1 LSEVNKID
9 VRIMTAEDPIEYHM
23 AGINQVQMQSEI
35 GMTFARALRAFLRQ
49 DPDIIM
55 VGEIRDKETAE
66 IAINASL
73 TGHMVF
79 STLHTNDAAG
89 AFPRLI
95 DMGVEPFLIASAVA
109 GVMGQRLCRRLCP
122 TCRKEV
128 PLDMKYYTL
137 DVPPA
142 KNTVFEPFGCDECTR
157 TGYKG
162 RRALFE
168 VLDVDEDIES
178 AIVRRENASVIRN
191 ISLSKGMKTLREDGW
206 AKVFAGITSVKEV
219 MRVTEDQ

>member
-1 LSEVNKID
+1 
-9 VRIMTAEDPIEYHM
+9 
-23 AGINQVQMQSEI
+23 
-35 GMTFARALRAFLRQ
+35 MTFARALRAFLRQ

-55 VGEIRDKETAE
+55 VGEIRDRETAE

-95 DMGVEPFLIASAVA
+95 DMGVEPFLIGSAGA
-109 GVMGQRLCRRLCP
+109 GVMGQPLCRRLCP
-122 TCRKEV
+122 KCMKEV
-128 PLDMKYYTL
+128 PLDMKYYPLAT
-137 DVPPA
+137 PPE
-142 KNTVFEPFGCDECTR
+142 KNTVFEPFGCDACSR

-168 VLDVDEDIES
+168 VLEVDEDIEG
-178 AIVRRENASVIRN
+178 AIVRRENATQIRN
-191 ISLSKGMKTLREDGW
+191 LSLSKGMKTLREDGW
-206 AKVFAGITSVKEV
+206 AKAFKGVTSVKEIL
-219 MRVTEDQ
+219 RVTEDQ